1 MTSRY
6 DLFLKVVELGSFTK
20 AGATLHYSQSAISQA
35 VKALEERLGT
45 RLLDR
50 SKEPMALTA
59 DGQAYL
65 PYFQGI
71 VQAER
76 ALERKEDEM
85 RGLLDAHVRL
95 GIFTSVGRTLLPP
108 LLYEFKERYPGVRFD
123 LSQGE
128 YDSIRSQLVSAQ
140 IDLGFLNEQGAG
152 ELGFERVYRDRMVA
166 VLSRESTLAA
176 KETVSLKELA
186 TEPYIELDEG
196 RRSVAVEGFHA
207 LGLEPRY
214 ACKVYDDYTILSM
227 VRQGLGYSILYS
239 LAVTGADKDVAV
251 RPITEKLERSIVLA
265 YTNEATLPLAARRFL
280 EFARLRLPSLVRSLG
295 LAR

>member
-6 DLFLKVVELGSFTK
+6 DIFLTVVELGSFTK
-20 AGATLHYSQSAISQA
+20 AGAKLHYSQSAISQA
-35 VKALEERLGT
+35 VKALEESLET

-50 SKEPMALTA
+50 GKEPMALTA

-65 PYFQGI
+65 PYFQSI

-76 ALERKEDEM
+76 ALERKQDEM

-95 GIFTSVGRTLLPP
+95 GIFTSVGRNLLPP
-108 LLYEFKERYPGVRFD
+108 LLYEFKQRYPSVRFV

-128 YDSIRSQLVSAQ
+128 YDSIRSQLLSAQ

-166 VLSRESTLAA
+166 VLSRESPLAA
-176 KETVSLKELA
+176 KETVSLTDLA
-186 TEPYIELDEG
+186 GEPFIELDEG
-196 RRSVAVEGFHA
+196 TRSVAVEGFRA

-251 RPITEKLERSIVLA
+251 RPIKEKLERSIVLA
-265 YTNEATLPLAARRFL
+265 YTNEETLPLAARRFL
-280 EFARLRLPSLVRSLG
+280 AFARFRLPSLVRTLG
-295 LAR
+295 LEA

>member
-6 DLFLKVVELGSFTK
+6 DIFLTVVELGSFTK
-20 AGATLHYSQSAISQA
+20 AGAKLHYSQSAISQA
-35 VKALEERLGT
+35 VKALEESLET

-50 SKEPMALTA
+50 GKEPMALTA

-65 PYFQGI
+65 PYFQSI

-76 ALERKEDEM
+76 ALERKQDEM

-95 GIFTSVGRTLLPP
+95 GIFTSVGRNLLPP
-108 LLYEFKERYPGVRFD
+108 LLYEFKQRYPSVRFV

-128 YDSIRSQLVSAQ
+128 YDSIRNQLLSAQ
-140 IDLGFLNEQGAG
+140 IDLGFLNEQGVG

-166 VLSRESTLAA
+166 VLSRESPLAA
-176 KETVSLKELA
+176 KETVSLTDLA
-186 TEPYIELDEG
+186 GEPFIELDEG
-196 RRSVAVEGFHA
+196 TRSVAVEGFRA

-251 RPITEKLERSIVLA
+251 RPIKEKLERSIVLA
-265 YTNEATLPLAARRFL
+265 YTNEDTLPLAARRFL
-280 EFARLRLPSLVRSLG
+280 AFARFRLPSLVRTLG
-295 LAR
+295 LEA

>member
-6 DLFLKVVELGSFTK
+6 DIFLKVVELGSFTK
-20 AGATLHYSQSAISQA
+20 AGGALHYSQSAISQA
-35 VKALEERLGT
+35 VKALEEDLET

-50 SKEPMALTA
+50 SKEPLALTA
-59 DGQAYL
+59 DGKAYL
-65 PYFQGI
+65 PYLQSI

-76 ALERKEDEM
+76 ALERKQDEM
-85 RGLLDAHVRL
+85 RGLLDAHIRL
-95 GIFTSVGRTLLPP
+95 GIFTSVGRNLLPP
-108 LLYEFKERYPGVRFD
+108 LLYEFRQRYPGVHFD

-128 YDSIRSQLVSAQ
+128 YDSIRSQLLSAQ

-152 ELGFERVYRDRMVA
+152 DLGFERVYRDRMVA
-166 VLSRESTLAA
+166 VLSRESPLAA
-176 KETVSLKELA
+176 KETVSLRDLA
-186 TEPYIELDEG
+186 GEPFIELDEG
-196 RRSVAVEGFHA
+196 TRSVAVEGFHA

-251 RPITEKLERSIVLA
+251 RPIKEKLERSIVLA
-265 YTNEATLPLAARRFL
+265 YTNEETLPLAARRFL
-280 EFARLRLPSLVRSLG
+280 AFARFRLPSLVRTLG
-295 LAR
+295 LEA

>member
-6 DLFLKVVELGSFTK
+6 DIFLTVVELGSFTK
-20 AGATLHYSQSAISQA
+20 AGAKLHYSQSAISQA
-35 VKALEERLGT
+35 VKALEESLET

-50 SKEPMALTA
+50 GKEPMALTA

-65 PYFQGI
+65 PYFQSI

-76 ALERKEDEM
+76 ALERKQDEM

-95 GIFTSVGRTLLPP
+95 GIFTSVGRNLLPP
-108 LLYEFKERYPGVRFD
+108 LLYEFKQRYPSVRFV

-128 YDSIRSQLVSAQ
+128 YDSIRNQLLSAQ
-140 IDLGFLNEQGAG
+140 IDLGFLNEQGVG

-166 VLSRESTLAA
+166 VLSRESPLAA
-176 KETVSLKELA
+176 KETVSLTDLA
-186 TEPYIELDEG
+186 GEPFIELDEG
-196 RRSVAVEGFHA
+196 TRSVAVEGFRA

-239 LAVTGADKDVAV
+239 LAVSGADKDVAV
-251 RPITEKLERSIVLA
+251 RPIKEKLERSIVLA
-265 YTNEATLPLAARRFL
+265 YTNEDTLPLAARRFL
-280 EFARLRLPSLVRSLG
+280 AFARFRLPSLVRTLG
-295 LAR
+295 LEA

>member
-65 PYFQGI
+65 PYFLGI

-152 ELGFERVYRDRMVA
+152 ELGFERVYRDRMVV
-166 VLSRESTLAA
+166 VLSRESPLAA
-176 KETVSLKELA
+176 KEMVSLKELA

>member
-6 DLFLKVVELGSFTK
+6 DIFLTVVELGSFTK
-20 AGATLHYSQSAISQA
+20 AGAKLHYSQSAISQA
-35 VKALEERLGT
+35 VKALEESLET

-50 SKEPMALTA
+50 GKEPMALTA

-65 PYFQGI
+65 PYFQSI

-76 ALERKEDEM
+76 ALERKQDEM

-95 GIFTSVGRTLLPP
+95 GIFTSVGRNLLPP
-108 LLYEFKERYPGVRFD
+108 LLYEFKQRYPSVRFV

-128 YDSIRSQLVSAQ
+128 YDSIRNQLLSAQ
-140 IDLGFLNEQGAG
+140 IDLGFLNEQGVG

-166 VLSRESTLAA
+166 VLSRESPLAA
-176 KETVSLKELA
+176 KETVSLTDLA
-186 TEPYIELDEG
+186 GEPFIELDEG
-196 RRSVAVEGFHA
+196 TRSVAVEGFRA

-239 LAVTGADKDVAV
+239 LAVSGADKDVAV
-251 RPITEKLERSIVLA
+251 RPIKEKLERSIVLA
-265 YTNEATLPLAARRFL
+265 YTNEETLPLAARRFL
-280 EFARLRLPSLVRSLG
+280 AFARFRLPSLVRTLG
-295 LAR
+295 LEA